1 MTKKK
6 LTSILIIGIS
16 LIIAAVVLITHK
28 SDIAVIHSNE
38 LYIDD
43 GQYQS
48 IVSSRQPSEQPLTIN
63 ISFDGQNLIYD
74 SDTNSFYY
82 SLINACYIIY
92 HKIKPQEASLSCLEN
107 VQSTY
112 QIIQN
117 GRLMI

>member
-82 SLINACYIIY
+82 SLVENSDTAFCPEALSDEGINVALHGPEISPELVAANQPI
-92 HKIKPQEASLSCLEN
+92 
-107 VQSTY
+107 
-112 QIIQN
+112 
-117 GRLMI
+117 